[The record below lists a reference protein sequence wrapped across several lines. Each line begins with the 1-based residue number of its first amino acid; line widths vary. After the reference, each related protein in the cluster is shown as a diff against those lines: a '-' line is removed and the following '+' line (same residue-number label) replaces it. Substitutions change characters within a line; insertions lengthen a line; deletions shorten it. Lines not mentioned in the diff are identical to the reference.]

1 MDIDCVWLPGI
12 LIHLSQLLLELDLAF
27 VEECVRAQSVFLL
40 LLQMLLI
47 LSNVVFHAD
56 FCAGVYAD
64 FDVALVAADVLY
76 LKLDGPVMV
85 FCLNLDCVRPHDT
98 KLY

>member
-1 MDIDCVWLPGI
+1 
-12 LIHLSQLLLELDLAF
+12 
-27 VEECVRAQSVFLL
+27 
-40 LLQMLLI
+40 MLLI

-56 FCAGVYAD
+56 LSAGVYAD

-85 FCLNLDCVRPHDT
+85 FRFDLDSVSTHDT
-98 KLY
+98 ELY